1 MGDFTRL
8 HRCSFIK
15 EDSGSLRKLGKALA
29 SRQAHLRSGPWQ
41 WHSAQVLPVQVQL
54 QDQAVS
60 LTTTPQASENNGLEL
75 GDSGWVSS
83 PFPQPRKA
91 CPFQQNCVPARI
103 TPRSSETWNRARPG
117 PPHPALGS
125 LGPQVAGSS
134 LTGSGSLR
142 WVLVSWASPIR

>member
-15 EDSGSLRKLGKALA
+15 EDSGSLRKLGEALA
-29 SRQAHLRSGPWQ
+29 SAQAHLRSGPWQ
-41 WHSAQVLPVQVQL
+41 RHSAQVLPVQVQL
-54 QDQAVS
+54 QVQAVS

-83 PFPQPRKA
+83 PFPKPRKA
-91 CPFQQNCVPARI
+91 SVPSNRTVSLPASCPGVRRLGTELA
-103 TPRSSETWNRARPG
+103 PG

-125 LGPQVAGSS
+125 LGPQVAGSP
-134 LTGSGSLR
+134 LTGSGSLGGC
-142 WVLVSWASPIR
+142 WLPGPPL

>member
-1 MGDFTRL
+1 MSDFTRL

-15 EDSGSLRKLGKALA
+15 EDSGSLRKLGEALA

-91 CPFQQNCVPARI
+91 SVPSSRTVSPPASRPGVRRLG
-103 TPRSSETWNRARPG
+103 TELALALPTLHWGHLAPRSQVLRSQAVGPLGGCWFPG
-117 PPHPALGS
+117 PPP
-125 LGPQVAGSS
+125 
-134 LTGSGSLR
+134 
-142 WVLVSWASPIR
+142 